1 MDTIVFL
8 ILRRMRAPLLV
19 LIGTYTVTIAGL
31 ALIPGEDAAG
41 NPTPP
46 MSLFHA
52 FYFLTYT
59 ATTIGFGEIPSAF
72 SDAQRLW
79 VSLTI
84 YASVVAWI
92 YSIGTLIAL
101 LQDRTFQRAILE
113 RRFAK
118 RIGRIAT
125 PFHLVCGYGETG
137 QALVRALTERHQ
149 RAVVIDYDETRIN
162 LLKLEGHREYVPA
175 LVADARF
182 PSNLAAAG
190 LRNPACRGVVA
201 LTDVNK
207 TNLKIAI
214 SAKLMRP
221 GLKVICR
228 ADSHDV
234 EANMASFGTD
244 HVYDPFDA
252 FALYLA
258 TALNAPCL
266 VLLYTWLSG
275 IEGEALRD
283 PLYPPASGLWVICG
297 YGRFGKALYRHLKA
311 QGVDLL
317 VVEAQPSLTGMPP
330 EGGVI
335 GRGTEAETLEQAR
348 IDRAVGLVAGTDDD
362 ANNLSILMT
371 AKQMNPDLFL
381 VARQNQLDNQ
391 ELFEAVGA
399 QIVMH
404 PSSIIAERIR
414 VLLATPLLAEFETY
428 ARYRDHEWA
437 CELIS
442 RIAALVEDRVPEV
455 WEIAVDAE
463 QAPAVWAAASQG
475 APLTL
480 ADLMRDPRDREVA
493 LTAIALLRVHKSER
507 TLLPEGA
514 ITLRRGDRVLF
525 CGDGAARSRMQWT
538 LHNEHALGYVQS
550 GECRHPG
557 TVWALGSRLLG
568 RWSRRQS

>member
-8 ILRRMRAPLLV
+8 ILRRMRTPLLV
-19 LIGTYTVTIAGL
+19 LIVTYAVTIAGL
-31 ALIPGEDAAG
+31 ALIPGEDGAG
-41 NPTPP
+41 NATAP
-46 MSLFHA
+46 MSIFHA
-52 FYFLTYT
+52 FYFLSYT
-59 ATTIGFGEIPSAF
+59 ATTIGFGEIPTAF

-101 LQDRTFQRAILE
+101 LQDRTFQRAIME
-113 RRFAK
+113 RRFAR
-118 RIGRIAT
+118 RISRIAM

-137 QALVRALTERHQ
+137 RALVQALTDRHQ
-149 RAVVIDYDETRIN
+149 RAVVIDFDESRIN

-175 LVADARF
+175 LLADARR
-182 PSNLAAAG
+182 PSNLVAAG
-190 LRNPACRGVVA
+190 LRNPWCTGVVA

-214 SAKLMRP
+214 VTKLMRP
-221 GLKVICR
+221 GLKAICR

-244 HVYDPFDA
+244 HIYDPFDT
-252 FALYLA
+252 FAVYLA

-275 IEGEALRD
+275 IEGEPLKD
-283 PLYPPASGLWVICG
+283 PVYPPASGLWILCG
-297 YGRFGKALYRHLKA
+297 YGRFGKAVYQHLKT
-311 QGVDLL
+311 QGVEL
-317 VVEAQPSLTGMPP
+317 VVIEAEPGVTGTPP
-330 EGGVI
+330 GGGVI

-371 AKQMNPDLFL
+371 ARQMNPKLFL
-381 VARQNQLDNQ
+381 VARQNHLDNQ

-404 PSSIIAERIR
+404 PSTIIAERIR
-414 VLLATPLLAEFETY
+414 VLLATPLLSEFENY

-455 WEIAVDAE
+455 WEVAIDTDQAQAVCAATEQGSPLMLAE
-463 QAPAVWAAASQG
+463 
-475 APLTL
+475 LL
-480 ADLMRDPRDREVA
+480 RDPRDRETT
-493 LTAIALLRVHKSER
+493 LPAIALMLVHKSER
-507 TLLPEGA
+507 TLLPEA
-514 ITLRRGDRVLF
+514 RVTLRRGDRVLF
-525 CGDGAARSRMQWT
+525 CGSGLARSRMEWT
-538 LHNEHALGYVQS
+538 LQNDHALAYVQT
-550 GECRHPG
+550 GEGYHPG
-557 TVWALGSRLLG
+557 TLWTWGSRTLG
-568 RWSRRQS
+568 GRSRRRR